1 MKYKYKYLILS
12 FITIGNLVSSPVFAL
27 TGETKTSESTTTTT
41 ETVPIT
47 ESLNK
52 ETDKKTNSSS
62 MPEVSE
68 DTCKEENTKNT
79 SVVENKENSK
89 EEKARKVKFSNSKA
103 IKTESSN
110 WQVEDKGNYVL
121 LKKYTGS
128 GKHIVVPG
136 DFYGKPT
143 KLKGIDKSV
152 FPNMNSAKSF
162 EVLLRYDGAK
172 VGLESQT
179 LDSAFENTSFES
191 INLSGL
197 DTSNVTNM
205 RSMFRSCHVLTNLD
219 LSCFDTSNVT
229 NMIGMFEYCTSLK
242 SLDLSHFDTS
252 NVTNMVSMFYG
263 CNALASLDVS
273 HFDTSNVTN
282 MVSMFYGCNTLA
294 SLDLSHFDTSN
305 VTNMANMFYGCNAL
319 ASLDVSHFDTSN
331 VTDMSSMFCGCNALA
346 SLDVSHFDTSNVTN
360 MSSMFYECNALAS
373 LDVSHFDTSNVT
385 NMPGMFEYC
394 TSLKSLDV
402 SHFDTSNVTNMLGM
416 FGNCYTLKSLD
427 VSHFD
432 TSNVTSMSC
441 MFANCYTLKSLDL
454 SHFDTS
460 NVTDMSCMFY
470 GCKALASLDLSHF
483 DTSNVTNMNNMFY
496 GLNDPGGIVIIT
508 KDFKI
513 SNYAFPGDVRS
524 LVTPVLVA
532 NGGRFPTTVNKY
544 YFTKIVYTPEE
555 FGKINTVTAF
565 EQFKKENIPTKNGVD
580 FLGWELISGN
590 DSSAQNVYPDL
601 YGVEYRAK
609 WGKKDYGK
617 IQIPS
622 QDTDNVKPDH
632 SSIYGIAY
640 MPKVFNFV
648 SKLEDSGNQIIP
660 LTNAGSH
667 NYHVAVRDQ
676 RMIKDSWVLQAQL
689 MWDGKE
695 IPGAEILTLHQGNN
709 VLKNINNGEKDFT
722 NNDLIECPTNDV
734 SGVQKVVIGSSG
746 PIPIMTAQDVEHNAV
761 YDYDLGNVT
770 LRIPETKYVQPGKY
784 SGNIEWNLIKGP

>member
-242 SLDLSHFDTS
+242 SLD
-252 NVTNMVSMFYG
+252 V
-263 CNALASLDVS
+263 
-273 HFDTSNVTN
+273 
-282 MVSMFYGCNTLA
+282 
-294 SLDLSHFDTSN
+294 
-305 VTNMANMFYGCNAL
+305 
-319 ASLDVSHFDTSN
+319 
-331 VTDMSSMFCGCNALA
+331 
-346 SLDVSHFDTSNVTN
+346 
-360 MSSMFYECNALAS
+360 
-373 LDVSHFDTSNVT
+373 
-385 NMPGMFEYC
+385 
-394 TSLKSLDV
+394 
-402 SHFDTSNVTNMLGM
+402 
-416 FGNCYTLKSLD
+416 
-427 VSHFD
+427 
-432 TSNVTSMSC
+432 
-441 MFANCYTLKSLDL
+441 
-454 SHFDTS
+454 
-460 NVTDMSCMFY
+460 
-470 GCKALASLDLSHF
+470 SHF

>member
-229 NMIGMFEYCTSLK
+229 NM
-242 SLDLSHFDTS
+242 
-252 NVTNMVSMFYG
+252 
-263 CNALASLDVS
+263 
-273 HFDTSNVTN
+273 
-282 MVSMFYGCNTLA
+282 
-294 SLDLSHFDTSN
+294 
-305 VTNMANMFYGCNAL
+305 
-319 ASLDVSHFDTSN
+319 
-331 VTDMSSMFCGCNALA
+331 
-346 SLDVSHFDTSNVTN
+346 
-360 MSSMFYECNALAS
+360 SSMFYECKALAS

-432 TSNVTSMSC
+432 TSNVTNMSC